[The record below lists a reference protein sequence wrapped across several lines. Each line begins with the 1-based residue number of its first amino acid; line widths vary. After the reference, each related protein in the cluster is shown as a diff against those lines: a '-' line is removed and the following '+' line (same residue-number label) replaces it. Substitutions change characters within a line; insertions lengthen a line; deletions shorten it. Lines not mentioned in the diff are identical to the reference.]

1 MTPIVSE
8 AELLTVDEEAEIL
21 HVGPDRSVQ
30 NPDYRLLDWIEHS
43 VDRSLGERLREVI
56 DDNPGR
62 ITRAY
67 RELLGAPADRD
78 YRRILKITKVVERSA
93 SLADVQVEPI
103 EFMSMCAHHFLPF
116 FGRAAFRY
124 VPDQRVVGLGKIP
137 RFVDAITRG
146 FWIQEEL
153 TVAIAE
159 EFARVIAPQAVSVSL
174 EARHLCMCGRGPRS
188 QATTV
193 TSFDWA
199 ADQRGS

>member
-1 MTPIVSE
+1 MTQIVSE
-8 AELLTVDEEAEIL
+8 AELLTVEGKADII
-21 HVGPDRSVQ
+21 HVAPDLRGQ
-30 NPDYRLLDWIEHS
+30 NPDHRLLDWIEHS
-43 VDRSLGERLREVI
+43 VDRSLSERLREVI

-67 RELLGAPADRD
+67 REFLGSTVDLD
-78 YRRILKITKVVERSA
+78 FRRILKITKVVERTA
-93 SLADVQVEPI
+93 RLADVQVEPI
-103 EFMSMCAHHFLPF
+103 EFTSMCAHHFLPF
-116 FGRAAFRY
+116 FGQARFSY

-159 EFARVIAPQAVSVSL
+159 EFARVIAPRSVAVSL

-193 TSFDWA
+193 TSFGWA
-199 ADQRGS
+199 APPAT